1 MNANFS
7 PLLIGSFPH
16 KDIDYIANLVLD
28 DLKDYPMWVQLPNR
42 TFYESMYVQ
51 YSEGLPFVNIN
62 IDDKKIFFS
71 NPENEPEELL
81 DFYSKVE
88 ENDIEN
94 FKITEKFS
102 AGLYKFAELKEK
114 IIANNPKA
122 VKGHTTGPFSFALT
136 VTDENK
142 RASWFDVNLRD
153 IIKTGLKMKA
163 LWQIG
168 FLKKIKKEVIFFI
181 DEPYLASIG
190 SGVMSINR
198 DEVAE
203 TIYSFIDEIKAEY
216 PDVKIAIHCCGN
228 TDWSII
234 LDSPADILS
243 YDSYNY
249 GKSLLLYK
257 DKLAKFLEKGGAI
270 AWGAVPT
277 SEEIESISIDE
288 LKSKITELLD
298 EAKNICKTRKVSD
311 FSFISPACGT
321 GSLSEKTAEK
331 ILSMTSILSDEMK
344 KIYGE

>member
-1 MNANFS
+1 M
-7 PLLIGSFPH
+7 
-16 KDIDYIANLVLD
+16 
-28 DLKDYPMWVQLPNR
+28 
-42 TFYESMYVQ
+42 
-51 YSEGLPFVNIN
+51 
-62 IDDKKIFFS
+62 
-71 NPENEPEELL
+71 
-81 DFYSKVE
+81 
-88 ENDIEN
+88 
-94 FKITEKFS
+94 
-102 AGLYKFAELKEK
+102 
-114 IIANNPKA
+114 
-122 VKGHTTGPFSFALT
+122 
-136 VTDENK
+136 
-142 RASWFDVNLRD
+142 
-153 IIKTGLKMKA
+153 
-163 LWQIG
+163 
-168 FLKKIKKEVIFFI
+168 IFFI

-288 LKSKITELLD
+288 LKSKIIELLD

-344 KIYGE
+344 KIYG